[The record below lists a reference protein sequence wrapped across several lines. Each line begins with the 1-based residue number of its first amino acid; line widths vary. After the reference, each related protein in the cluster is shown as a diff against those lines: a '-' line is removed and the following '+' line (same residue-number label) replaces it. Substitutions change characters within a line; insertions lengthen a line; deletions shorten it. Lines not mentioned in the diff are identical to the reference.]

1 MATKRKKKAKP
12 KTKKRKIKLVKS
24 SRKKIKTKRKV
35 RTKKSAT
42 KKRSKKSR
50 KNNKLKST
58 KKTRGVKKMSAEAM
72 KVSSVLDTSHLKVK
86 FPFKAKYGNY
96 INGKFVEPKSGKYF
110 DNVSPIS
117 NEKIC
122 SVARSND
129 KDVEAALDAAH
140 AAFPEWGKT
149 DITTRSNILYKIAD
163 VLEKNLNL
171 LATAEC
177 LDNGKPIR
185 ECMAADL
192 PLVIDHWRYFA
203 GVIRAEEGSIAES
216 ANNQYSYNFHEP
228 LGVVGQIVPWNFP
241 LLMATWKLAP
251 ALAAGNCSVL
261 KPAEQTPASIM
272 VMMELIGDLLPPGV
286 VNIVSGFGLE
296 AGKPLASSKRVA
308 KVAFT
313 GETTTGRLIMQY
325 AAQNI
330 IPITL
335 ELGGK
340 SPNIFF
346 EDIMEKDDDF
356 FDKCIEGF
364 VMFNLNQGEVC
375 TCPSRALIQES
386 IYDKFMER
394 AIARTKAVVQ
404 DNPLKMET
412 MIGAQASVE
421 QMEKIKSYLELGKKE
436 GAKVLAGGS
445 AAKLNSGLEKGNYIQ
460 PTIFEADNSMR
471 ISQEEIFGPVVSVI
485 KFKDEA
491 EALKIA
497 NDTLYGLGA
506 AVWTRNGNIA
516 HRMGRAI
523 QAGIVWTNCY
533 HAYPAHSPFGGYKQ
547 SGVGRETQKMM
558 LNHYRQN
565 KNLHVSYAEQ
575 KLGFF

>member
-1 MATKRKKKAKP
+1 MSTQQ
-12 KTKKRKIKLVKS
+12 KS
-24 SRKKIKTKRKV
+24 S
-35 RTKKSAT
+35 
-42 KKRSKKSR
+42 SK
-50 KNNKLKST
+50 L
-58 KKTRGVKKMSAEAM
+58 
-72 KVSSVLDTSHLKVK
+72 SSQLDTSHLKVK

-110 DNVSPIS
+110 DNTTPITNEVICSVPRS
-117 NEKIC
+117 NEK
-122 SVARSND
+122 
-129 KDVEAALDAAH
+129 DVESALDAAH
-140 AAFPEWGKT
+140 AAFVDWGKT
-149 DITTRSNILYKIAD
+149 DITTRSNILMKIAD
-163 VLEKNLNL
+163 RIEQNLNM
-171 LATAEC
+171 LAVAEC

-203 GVIRAEEGSIAES
+203 GVIRAEEGSVAEIS
-216 ANNQYSYNFHEP
+216 NSQYSYNIPEP
-228 LGVVGQIVPWNFP
+228 LGVVGQIIPWNFP

-251 ALAAGNCSVL
+251 ALAAGNCVVL

-286 VNIVSGFGLE
+286 VNLVSGYGLE
-296 AGKPLASSKRVA
+296 AGKPLASSKRIA
-308 KVAFT
+308 KMAFT

-346 EDIMEKDDDF
+346 EDVMAKDDDF
-356 FDKCIEGF
+356 LDKCVEGF

-375 TCPSRALIQES
+375 TCPSRALVQES
-386 IYDKFMER
+386 IYDKFMEKC
-394 AIARTKAVVQ
+394 IKRTKAVIQ

-421 QMEKIKSYLELGKKE
+421 QMEKIKSYLDLGKKE
-436 GAKVLAGGS
+436 GAKVLTGG
-445 AAKLNSGLEKGNYIQ
+445 AQAKLNSDIEKGNYIQ
-460 PTIFEADNSMR
+460 PTIFEAKNNMR

-491 EALKIA
+491 DALKIA

-506 AVWTRNGNIA
+506 GVWTRNGNIA
-516 HRMGRAI
+516 YRMGRGI
-523 QAGIVWTNCY
+523 KAGIVWTNCY

-547 SGVGRETQKMM
+547 SGVGRETHKMM

-565 KNLHVSYAEQ
+565 KNLHVSYAEN

>member
-1 MATKRKKKAKP
+1 MFIKMAKKKRKKAV
-12 KTKKRKIKLVKS
+12 TKKRKK
-24 SRKKIKTKRKV
+24 
-35 RTKKSAT
+35 TKKSI
-42 KKRSKKSR
+42 KKRK
-50 KNNKLKST
+50 KLKSRRH
-58 KKTRGVKKMSAEAM
+58 KKLSSVKKPKKNLKSKSNKRKTRGVKMSAEAM

-122 SVARSND
+122 SVARSNEQ
-129 KDVEAALDAAH
+129 DVEAALDAAH

-171 LATAEC
+171 LAVAEC

-203 GVIRAEEGSIAES
+203 GVIRAEEGSIAEI

-346 EDIMEKDDDF
+346 EDVMEKDDDF

-436 GAKVLAGGS
+436 GAKVLTGGS
-445 AAKLNSGLEKGNYIQ
+445 VAKLNSGLEKGNYIQ
-460 PTIFEADNSMR
+460 PTVFEAKNDMR

-547 SGVGRETQKMM
+547 SGVGRETHKMM

-565 KNLHVSYAEQ
+565 KNLHVSYAEK

>member
-1 MATKRKKKAKP
+1 MAKTKKKKAVKKRRK
-12 KTKKRKIKLVKS
+12 KTKKSIKKRRKLKSGTTKKLSKS
-24 SRKKIKTKRKV
+24 KKKLKKIKSKSKTIRK
-35 RTKKSAT
+35 T
-42 KKRSKKSR
+42 
-50 KNNKLKST
+50 N
-58 KKTRGVKKMSAEAM
+58 GGKMSAEM

-110 DNVSPIS
+110 DNTSPIS
-117 NEKIC
+117 NEVIC
-122 SVARSND
+122 SVARSNE
-129 KDVEAALDAAH
+129 KDVDAALDAAH
-140 AAFPEWGKT
+140 AAFPTWGKT
-149 DITTRSNILYKIAD
+149 SITERSNILIKIAD
-163 VLEKNLNL
+163 VLEKNLNT
-171 LATAEC
+171 LAVAEC

-203 GVIRAEEGSIAES
+203 GVIRAEEGSVAEIS
-216 ANNQYSYNFHEP
+216 NNEYSYHIPEP

-346 EDIMEKDDDF
+346 EDIMDKDDDF

-375 TCPSRALIQES
+375 TCPSRALVQES

-436 GAKVLAGGS
+436 GAKVLTGGS
-445 AAKLNSGLEKGNYIQ
+445 VAKLNSGLEKGNYIQ
-460 PTIFEADNSMR
+460 PTVFEAKNDMR

-547 SGVGRETQKMM
+547 SGVGRETHKMM

-565 KNLHVSYAEQ
+565 KNLHVSYAEK